1 VGMLI
6 VPEWVA
12 KLQTRRD
19 EGEQLCTIFGG
30 SEWLGYD
37 KNPTQRYSQV
47 SMK

>member
-19 EGEQLCTIFGG
+19 EGEHLCTIFGG
-30 SEWLGYD
+30 SEWLGYGKESYTK
-37 KNPTQRYSQV
+37 KNTVKSA
-47 SMK
+47 